1 MISPVNNP
9 ESYIQAVRQSYVQT
23 GYIQLYNSN
32 GGCSSKSTS
41 TQSAGGQ
48 KERNKE
54 RDKISTKIVR
64 HKLYNNYSKH
74 KSSRYIQRRADI
86 WYLQNYWSCLLSTF
100 LNCLSLYKKDVD
112 YLRPCQAHCQISG
125 APKINYAR
133 NRAMEQLFPQ
143 FQQHNR
149 KSRSPASVGWAISL
163 SRLCKTL
170 INSSELKLPSR
181 FASKTWK
188 IISTTFSVRETPH
201 TWHWTGHSMK

>member
-112 YLRPCQAHCQISG
+112 YLRPCQAHSVKFQEH
-125 APKINYAR
+125 PK
-133 NRAMEQLFPQ
+133 
-143 FQQHNR
+143 
-149 KSRSPASVGWAISL
+149 
-163 SRLCKTL
+163 
-170 INSSELKLPSR
+170 
-181 FASKTWK
+181 
-188 IISTTFSVRETPH
+188 STTQETEQWSSYFH
-201 TWHWTGHSMK
+201 NSNSITGSPEVLPL